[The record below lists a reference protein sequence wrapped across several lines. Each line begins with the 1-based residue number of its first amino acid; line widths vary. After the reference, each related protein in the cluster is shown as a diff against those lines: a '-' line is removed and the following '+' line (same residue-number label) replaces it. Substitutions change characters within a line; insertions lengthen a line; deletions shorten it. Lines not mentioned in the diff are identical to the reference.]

1 VIAARERRI
10 EANSMLLLLLISLG
24 AAFCFAIVGVL
35 YKLVALKPWS
45 DDGFRLVMMALG
57 TFAAGLVWLAGT
69 ERPNS
74 TVIYLSLL
82 CGVFGLI
89 SLFSVMRSMA
99 LGSGAATWVVLNLS
113 ITLVI
118 LLAPW
123 LWRES
128 ISARQWSGI
137 AAFVISVFLFAR
149 DRGEGDKRP
158 ISLRWAVPAT
168 LMFFMNGLTVVV
180 FKVLDRAVHAPH
192 TFSTL
197 TIYYGTTTVLL
208 IPVFMYRR
216 WKDVFVKGPEML
228 TGFVAALGMMV
239 GQALLLKAISID
251 ATTSIPVIHGVNVLV
266 VAIASSFL
274 FNEKFTRYSTTGV
287 LAGVASI
294 WLLMMPR

>member
-1 VIAARERRI
+1 
-10 EANSMLLLLLISLG
+10 MLLLLLISLG
-24 AAFCFAIVGVL
+24 AACCFAVVGIL

-45 DDGFRLVMMALG
+45 DDGFRLVMMTLG
-57 TFAAGLVWLAGT
+57 TLAAGLVWLAGT

-74 TVIYLSLL
+74 TVIYLSVL

-113 ITLVI
+113 IILVI

-128 ISARQWSGI
+128 ISARQWAGI

-149 DRGEGDKRP
+149 DRGEDNRRP

-180 FKVLDRAVHAPH
+180 FKVLDRSVPTPH

-197 TIYYGTTTVLL
+197 TIYYGTTTALL
-208 IPVFMYRR
+208 IPVFIYRR
-216 WKDVFVKGPEML
+216 WKDVFVKGAEMVSGL
-228 TGFVAALGMMV
+228 VAALGMMV
-239 GQALLLKAISID
+239 GQAFLLKAISID
-251 ATTSIPVIHGVNVLV
+251 ATTSIPVIHGVNVFV
-266 VAIASSFL
+266 VAIASSLL
-274 FNEKFTRYSTTGV
+274 FREKFTRYSTTGV
-287 LAGVASI
+287 VAGIGSI